1 MTRKPK
7 DPAATPKPRG
17 GYRHGVPGGGG
28 QDRIAIDCTIDLK
41 QRWLAAA
48 VRAGFPP
55 RRSLAP
61 FIIAA
66 VEAYIKAEKLEP

>member
-1 MTRKPK
+1 MPRKAKADGP
-7 DPAATPKPRG
+7 PKPRG

-41 QRWLAAA
+41 ERWRAASI
-48 VRAGFPP
+48 RAGFHET
-55 RRSLAP
+55 RGLVP
-61 FIIAA
+61 FIVAA